1 MAWFHAL
8 IAGLIAAAPGPAV
21 VVTDHDASL
30 PSGCRPAEVARVLIA
45 RDPRL
50 TEVIVGYANGLGQLE
65 FRLEGNLVGKGAI
78 DCEERR
84 IVAWGAGASD
94 ERRVPRLC
102 SRPAYASEAVL
113 ACVRHWR

>member
-1 MAWFHAL
+1 MAWIHAL

-30 PSGCRPAEVARVLIA
+30 PNGCRPAQVARVLLA
-45 RDPRL
+45 RDARL

-65 FRLEGNLVGKGAI
+65 FRLGGNLVGKGAI
-78 DCEERR
+78 DC
-84 IVAWGAGASD
+84 SQ
-94 ERRVPRLC
+94 
-102 SRPAYASEAVL
+102 VL

>member
-1 MAWFHAL
+1 MAWLQAL
-8 IAGLIAAAPGPAV
+8 LAPLIAAAPGPAV

-65 FRLEGNLVGKGAI
+65 LRRRLA
-78 DCEERR
+78 
-84 IVAWGAGASD
+84 
-94 ERRVPRLC
+94 
-102 SRPAYASEAVL
+102 
-113 ACVRHWR
+113 

>member
-1 MAWFHAL
+1 M
-8 IAGLIAAAPGPAV
+8 

-30 PSGCRPAEVARVLIA
+30 PSGCRPVEVARVLIA

-65 FRLEGNLVGKGAI
+65 FRLGGNLVGKGAI
-78 DCEERR
+78 DCEQRR
-84 IVAWGAGASD
+84 IVAWGAGASH
-94 ERRVPRLC
+94 ELSAAPQC
-102 SRPAYASEAVL
+102 KRPAYARDAVL

>member
-1 MAWFHAL
+1 MAWLQAL
-8 IAGLIAAAPGPAV
+8 LAGLIAAAPGPAV

-30 PSGCRPAEVARVLIA
+30 PNGCRPAEVARVLIA

-65 FRLEGNLVGKGAI
+65 FRLGGNLVGKGAI

-84 IVAWGAGASD
+84 IVAWGSGASH
-94 ERRVPRLC
+94 ERRVAPLC
-102 SRPAYASEAVL
+102 RRPAYASGAVL
-113 ACVRHWR
+113 GCVRHWR